1 MAQRGPDARPVALMP
16 AVDRENTPNGPY
28 LAARLRERARPLG
41 LEPRVEVQTYLVR
54 SSHGVQVSWG
64 PERDGTTLDCEVS
77 DRFDAVVVPG
87 LGTELTV
94 EQAVTYL
101 LVRVAGGSSEEAL
114 AQARPPRAHWWS
126 RRR

>member
-1 MAQRGPDARPVALMP
+1 MP

-54 SSHGVQVSWG
+54 SSHGVQVSG
-64 PERDGTTLDCEVS
+64 PGARRHDAGHGEVS

-87 LGTELTV
+87 LGTRTLICP
-94 EQAVTYL
+94 AGGGTYL

>member
-1 MAQRGPDARPVALMP
+1 MP

-41 LEPRVEVQTYLVR
+41 LELRVEVQTYLVR
-54 SSHGVQVSWG
+54 SSHGVQVTWG
-64 PERDGTTLDCEVS
+64 PEGDRTTVDCEVS

-87 LGTELTV
+87 LDTELRV

-101 LVRVAGGSSEEAL
+101 LTRVGGGSSEEAL
-114 AQARPPRAHWWS
+114 ARARPPRTRWWS
-126 RRR
+126 RRG